1 VTPEDRSR
9 FARHL
14 SLPEIGAAGQAKLSS
29 ARVRVAPGTDP
40 RVARWAIDHATR
52 VGARQDEAGRAI
64 TDAAATAVRELA
76 GRPELED
83 AAAFLL
89 GALAALELVRT
100 TTLAGEVAPMSV
112 SPLAPPE

>member
-1 VTPEDRSR
+1 MTPEDRAR

-40 RVARWAIDHATR
+40 RVAKWALDHAGR
-52 VGARQDEAGRAI
+52 VGALASESGHPI
-64 TDAAATAVRELA
+64 TEATAGAVRDLA

-83 AAAFLL
+83 TAAFLL

-100 TTLAGEVAPMSV
+100 TTLEGDVAPIRLA
-112 SPLAPPE
+112 PLAPPD